1 MNASQ
6 FMREFIIKIAKMIG
20 QVLTSPMLIL
30 FLVTKNKETI
40 VIDIRR
46 WSKIVE
52 LTSNY
57 DLANLLFLLYK
68 YPEFRNLYYYRIK
81 KGGFLGF
88 ALMQPLKV
96 FYKECPSLFL
106 YSDNIGAGLFIQHG
120 FSTIVSAESIGENC
134 WINQQVTIGYT
145 NKTDCPKIGNNVTI
159 SSGAKVIG
167 KVTINDY
174 VKVGANAVVV
184 KDVPPNCV
192 VVGVPAYIVKRDG
205 VKVKEQLV

>member
-1 MNASQ
+1 
-6 FMREFIIKIAKMIG
+6 MREFIIKIAKTIG
-20 QVLTSPMLIL
+20 QVFTSPMLIL

-46 WSKIVE
+46 WAKIVD
-52 LTSNY
+52 LTSNS

-106 YSDNIGAGLFIQHG
+106 YCDNIGAGLFIQHG

-167 KVTINDY
+167 KVTLNDY

-184 KDVPPNCV
+184 KDVPANCV